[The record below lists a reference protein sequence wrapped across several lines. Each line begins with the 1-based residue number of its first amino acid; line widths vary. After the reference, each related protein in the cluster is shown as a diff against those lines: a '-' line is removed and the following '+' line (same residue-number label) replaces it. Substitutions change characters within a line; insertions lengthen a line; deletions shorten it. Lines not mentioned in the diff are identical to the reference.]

1 MDFRTVADTAAE
13 EIASGRLRPGERL
26 PPQREFA
33 RRHAIADST
42 AARVYQELAR
52 RGLTAGHVGR
62 GSSSRQRPGA
72 PGPAPALSE
81 PSVGPGS
88 TWSSTTP
95 SSPSRPRC
103 SPPAW
108 ST

>member
-62 GSSSRQRPGA
+62 GTFVTERPGA
-72 PGPAPALSE
+72 PGAP
-81 PSVGPGS
+81 PSPSPPRAGS